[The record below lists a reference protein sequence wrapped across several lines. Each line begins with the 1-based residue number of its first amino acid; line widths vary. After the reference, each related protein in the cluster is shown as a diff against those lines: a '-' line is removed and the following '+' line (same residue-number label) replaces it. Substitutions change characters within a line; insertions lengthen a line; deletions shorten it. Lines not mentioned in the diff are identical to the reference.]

1 LEEPQVSKKRKGDD
15 WKESMVA
22 LKANILVVD
31 DDEMV
36 RLSCKRVLEEDGYGV
51 RTAENGEVGLKCFKE
66 IEPDLVLVDLKMPGK
81 SGMEVLEEI
90 ETLDPEVV
98 KIVITGYATVSSA
111 VDAMKRGAYDFI
123 PKPFTPD
130 EISLIVARGVE
141 KRRLLLERKALKTS
155 QEKIRRNMVSL
166 VSHELRAPLGATVQY
181 LEVLQA
187 GMVGSISSDA
197 KELIDRCVIRL
208 RELLDLIGRWISLA
222 TFDPAR
228 MAENFEA
235 VSLIDAAKEA
245 MALLAASARE
255 RSVSLNL
262 DAPKKF
268 PSIQGSKVCLQ
279 EIFFNLI
286 GNAIKYNKQG
296 GWVKVTLCDGDQEV
310 LAEIS
315 DNGIGIP
322 EEHLPRIFDEFYR
335 VDGRR
340 NAPVKGSGLGLS
352 IVKTMTGAH
361 GGRIH
366 VGSRVGEGTTFR
378 VHFPKV
384 PSPHRQN

>member
-1 LEEPQVSKKRKGDD
+1 
-15 WKESMVA
+15 MVA
-22 LKANILVVD
+22 TKANILVVD
-31 DDEMV
+31 DDGMV
-36 RLSCKRVLEEDGYGV
+36 RLSCKRVLEEDGYSV
-51 RTAENGEVGLKCFKE
+51 RTAENGEAGLKCFKE
-66 IEPDLVLVDLKMPGK
+66 IQPDLVLVDLKMPGK

-111 VDAMKRGAYDFI
+111 VDAMKKGAYDFI

-141 KRRLLLERKALKTS
+141 KRQLLMERKALKTS
-155 QEKIRRNMVSL
+155 QEKIRRHMVSL
-166 VSHELRAPLGATVQY
+166 VSHEMRAPLGATVQY

-208 RELLDLIGRWISLA
+208 RELLELIGRWISLA

-228 MAENFEA
+228 MAENFES
-235 VSLIDAAKEA
+235 VNLIDVAKDA
-245 MALLAASARE
+245 TALLAASARE
-255 RSVSLNL
+255 RSVSLVL
-262 DAPKKF
+262 DEPKRL

-296 GWVKVTLCDGDQEV
+296 GWVRVTLCDTDQEV
-310 LAEIS
+310 LAEIA

-366 VGSRVGEGTTFR
+366 VESRVGEGTTFR

-384 PSPHRQN
+384 FNAQRQN

>member
-1 LEEPQVSKKRKGDD
+1 
-15 WKESMVA
+15 MVA
-22 LKANILVVD
+22 EMASILVVD

-36 RLSCKRVLEEDGYGV
+36 RLSCKRVLEEDGYIV
-51 RTAENGEVGLKCFKE
+51 RTAENGEVGLKYFKE
-66 IEPDLVLVDLKMPGK
+66 IQPDLVLVDMKMPGK
-81 SGMEVLEEI
+81 SGMEVLHEI
-90 ETLDPEVV
+90 EILDPEVV

-111 VDAMKRGAYDFI
+111 VDAMKSGAYDFI
-123 PKPFTPD
+123 PKPFTPE

-141 KRRLLLERKALKTS
+141 KRRLLLERKALKTN

-197 KELIDRCVIRL
+197 RELIDRCVIRL
-208 RELLDLIGRWISLA
+208 RELLELIGRWISLA

-228 MAENFEA
+228 MAESFEA
-235 VSLIDAAKEA
+235 VNVTDVAKEA
-245 MALLAASARE
+245 MALLAPPAKE
-255 RSVSLNL
+255 RSISLNL
-262 DAPKKF
+262 NAPKGL
-268 PSIQGSKVCLQ
+268 PSIRGSKVCLQ

-296 GWVKVTLCDGDQEV
+296 GWVRVTLCERDQEV
-310 LAEIS
+310 LIEIA
-315 DNGIGIP
+315 DNGIGIS

-340 NAPVKGSGLGLS
+340 NAVLKGSGLGLS

-361 GGRIH
+361 GGKIH
-366 VGSRVGEGTTFR
+366 VESRVGEGTTFR
-378 VHFPKV
+378 MHFPKV
-384 PSPHRQN
+384 LNR

>member
-1 LEEPQVSKKRKGDD
+1 
-15 WKESMVA
+15 MVA
-22 LKANILVVD
+22 AETNILVVD

-36 RLSCKRVLEEDGYGV
+36 RLSCKRVLEEDGYAV
-51 RTAENGEVGLKCFKE
+51 RTAENGNVGMKCFQE
-66 IEPDLVLVDLKMPGK
+66 IRPDLVLVDLMMPGK
-81 SGMEVLEEI
+81 SGMEVLDEI
-90 ETLDPEVV
+90 ETMDPEVV

-141 KRRLLLERKALKTS
+141 KRRLLLERKALKAS

-187 GMVGSISSDA
+187 GMAGTISSDA
-197 KELIDRCVIRL
+197 KTLIDRCVIRL
-208 RELLDLIGRWISLA
+208 RELLELIGRWISLA

-228 MAENFEA
+228 MAESFEA
-235 VSLIDAAKEA
+235 VSLTDVAREA
-245 MALLAASARE
+245 MALLAAPARA
-255 RSVSLNL
+255 RSVSLSL
-262 DAPKKF
+262 DASRRLP
-268 PSIQGSKVCLQ
+268 PIQGSKVCLH
-279 EIFFNLI
+279 EILFNLI
-286 GNAIKYNKQG
+286 GNAIKYNKPG
-296 GWVKVTLCDGDQEV
+296 GWVKVTLCATGEEV
-310 LAEIS
+310 VAEVA

-352 IVKTMTGAH
+352 IVKTMAGAH

-366 VGSRVGEGTTFR
+366 VESRVGEGTTFSA
-378 VHFPKV
+378 HFPKC
-384 PSPHRQN
+384 SI